1 MMSILIFDV
10 GKTNKK
16 AILYDYS
23 YKEIWQTST
32 VLPEIRDEDG
42 FPCDDIHAILAWM
55 KNVLSNLISNRTY
68 QITHLNFSAYGASF
82 VHVDEAGNILT
93 PLYNYTK
100 PIPSDI
106 RASFYEKYGDE
117 KKLALETASPS
128 LDFLN
133 SGLQLYYIKYRYPS
147 VFERIKWS
155 LHLPQF
161 LSYNF
166 TQWPVSELTSIG
178 CHTALWN
185 FSENDYHSWV
195 YEEGIIE
202 KFPPLTSTGAC
213 PETTISGKLLN
224 IGAGIHDSSAALYP
238 FSLLTNDRYLL
249 LSTGTWSIVFN
260 PYSTQPLTAEV
271 LERDCL
277 LFLQPNGNPVK
288 AARLFLGYTYQQK
301 LEEIGHYFKYDLK
314 NLSKEPFD
322 NHLLDTISTSN
333 QRYFSFPLLN
343 MEEIPA
349 SATDLSLFT
358 SFDIAY
364 YQMEWELSTYQI
376 KAIKIAT
383 EGKVF
388 HRMYIDG
395 GFSKNNIF
403 IQSLKIQL
411 PSTEIIVSEFSS
423 GASLGAAMQVKGH

>member
-1 MMSILIFDV
+1 MSILIFDV

-32 VLPEIRDEDG
+32 VLPEITDEDG

-55 KNVLSNLISNRTY
+55 KNVFSNLISDGTY

-82 VHVDEAGNILT
+82 VHVDESGNILT

-106 RASFYEKYGDE
+106 RASFYEKYGNE
-117 KKLALETASPS
+117 KKLALETASPI

-133 SGLQLYYIKYRYPS
+133 AGLQLYYIKNRYPS

-155 LHLPQF
+155 IHLPQF
-161 LSYNF
+161 LSYYF
-166 TQWPVSELTSIG
+166 TRWPVSELTSIG

-195 YEEGIIE
+195 YEEGITE
-202 KFPPLTSTGAC
+202 KFPPLTPTGTCSEIA
-213 PETTISGKLLN
+213 ISGKLIN
-224 IGAGIHDSSAALYP
+224 IGVGIHDSSAALYP
-238 FSLLTNDRYLL
+238 FSLLSDKPYLL

-271 LERDCL
+271 LEKDGL
-277 LFLQPNGNPVK
+277 IFLQPNGNSVK
-288 AARLFLGYTYQQK
+288 AARLFLGYACQQK
-301 LEEIGHYFKYDLK
+301 LEEISHYFKYDLR
-314 NLSKEPFD
+314 NLSTESFD
-322 NHLLDTISTSN
+322 NHLLENITTAAQS
-333 QRYFSFPLLN
+333 YFSFPSLN
-343 MEEIPA
+343 REKIPSEEA
-349 SATDLSLFT
+349 DFSLFT
-358 SFDIAY
+358 SFKSAY
-364 YQMEWELSTYQI
+364 YQMVWELSTYQI
-376 KAIKIAT
+376 QAIKIAS
-383 EGKVF
+383 EGKKF

-395 GFSKNNIF
+395 GFTKNEIF
-403 IQSLKIQL
+403 IQCLKMQL
-411 PSTEIIVSEFSS
+411 PTTEIIISDYSS

>member
-1 MMSILIFDV
+1 MSILIFDV

-23 YKEIWQTST
+23 YKELWQTST
-32 VLPEIRDEDG
+32 VLPEITDEDG

-55 KNVLSNLISNRTY
+55 KNVLSNLISDGTY

-106 RASFYEKYGDE
+106 RTTFYEKYGDE

-161 LSYNF
+161 LSYYF
-166 TQWPVSELTSIG
+166 TQWPVTDLTSIG

-195 YEEGIIE
+195 HEEGITE
-202 KFPPLTSTGAC
+202 KFPPLTPTGARS
-213 PETTISGKLLN
+213 ETTISGNLIN
-224 IGAGIHDSSAALYP
+224 IGVGIHDSSAALYP
-238 FSLLTNDRYLL
+238 FSFLSNDPYLL

-260 PYSTQPLTAEV
+260 PYSTQPLTAEE
-271 LERDCL
+271 LENDCL
-277 LFLQPNGNPVK
+277 LFLQPNGNAVK

-301 LEEIGHYFKYDLK
+301 LEEIGHYFKYDLRK
-314 NLSKEPFD
+314 LSKETFD
-322 NHLLDTISTSN
+322 NLLLETISTST

-343 MEEIPA
+343 MEEMPA

-358 SFDIAY
+358 SFEIAY
-364 YQMEWELSTYQI
+364 YQMIWELSTYQI

-383 EGKVF
+383 EGKEF
-388 HRMYIDG
+388 QRMYIDG

>member
-1 MMSILIFDV
+1 MSILIFDV

-32 VLPEIRDEDG
+32 VLPEITDEDG

-55 KNVLSNLISNRTY
+55 KNVLSNLTSDRTY

-93 PLYNYTK
+93 PIYNYTK

-106 RASFYEKYGDE
+106 RSSFYEKYGDE

-161 LSYNF
+161 LSYYF
-166 TQWPVSELTSIG
+166 TKWPVSELTSIG

-195 YEEGIIE
+195 YGEGITE
-202 KFPPLTSTGAC
+202 KFPPIIPTGAC
-213 PETTISGKLLN
+213 SETTISGKLIN
-224 IGAGIHDSSAALYP
+224 VGVGIHDSSAALYP
-238 FSLLTNDRYLL
+238 FSLLSDEPYLL

-260 PYSTQPLTAEV
+260 PYSTQPLRSEE
-271 LERDCL
+271 LENDCL
-277 LFLQPNGNPVK
+277 LFLQPNGKPVK
-288 AARLFLGYTYQQK
+288 AVRLFLGYTYQQK
-301 LEEIGHYFKYDLK
+301 LEEIGHYFKYDLR
-314 NLSKEPFD
+314 NLSNEPFD
-322 NHLLDTISTSN
+322 NYLLDSISTSN
-333 QRYFSFPLLN
+333 ERYFSFPLLN
-343 MEEIPA
+343 MEEMPTE
-349 SATDLSLFT
+349 ATDLSLFT
-358 SFDIAY
+358 SFEIAY
-364 YQMEWELSTYQI
+364 YQMVWELSTYQI

-388 HRMYIDG
+388 QRMYIDG

-403 IQSLKIQL
+403 IESLRIQL
-411 PSTEIIVSEFSS
+411 PGAEIMVSEFSS

>member
-23 YKEIWQTST
+23 YKELWQTST
-32 VLPEIRDEDG
+32 VLPEITDEDG

-55 KNVLSNLISNRTY
+55 KNVLSNLISDGTY

-106 RASFYEKYGDE
+106 RTTFYEKYGDE

-161 LSYNF
+161 LSYYF
-166 TQWPVSELTSIG
+166 TQWPVTDLTSIG

-195 YEEGIIE
+195 HEEGITE
-202 KFPPLTSTGAC
+202 KFPPLTPTGARS
-213 PETTISGKLLN
+213 ETTISGNLIN
-224 IGAGIHDSSAALYP
+224 IGVGIHDSSAALYP
-238 FSLLTNDRYLL
+238 FSFLSNDPYLL

-260 PYSTQPLTAEV
+260 PYSTQPLTAEI

-277 LFLQPNGNPVK
+277 LFLKPNGNAVK

-301 LEEIGHYFKYDLK
+301 LEEISQYFKYDLRK
-314 NLSKEPFD
+314 LSKETFD
-322 NHLLDTISTSN
+322 NLLLETISTSTH
-333 QRYFSFPLLN
+333 RYFSFPLLN
-343 MEEIPA
+343 MEEMPA

-358 SFDIAY
+358 SFEIAY
-364 YQMEWELSTYQI
+364 YQMIWELSTYQI

-383 EGKVF
+383 EGKEF
-388 HRMYIDG
+388 QRMYIDG

>member
-1 MMSILIFDV
+1 MSILIFDV

-32 VLPEIRDEDG
+32 VLPEITDEDG
-42 FPCDDIHAILAWM
+42 FPCDNIHAILAWM
-55 KNVLSNLISNRTY
+55 KNVLSNLISSGNY

-82 VHVDEAGNILT
+82 VHIDEAGIILT

-147 VFERIKWS
+147 VFERIKWI

-161 LSYNF
+161 LSYFF

-195 YEEGIIE
+195 YEEGITE

-213 PETTISGKLLN
+213 SETTISGKLIH
-224 IGAGIHDSSAALYP
+224 IGIGIHDSSAALYP
-238 FSLLTNDRYLL
+238 YSLLSDDPYLL
-249 LSTGTWSIVFN
+249 LSTGTWSIVLN
-260 PYSTQPLTAEV
+260 PYSTQPLRSEE
-271 LERDCL
+271 LENDCL

-301 LEEIGHYFKYDLK
+301 LEEISQYFKYDLR

-343 MEEIPA
+343 MEEMPA

-358 SFDIAY
+358 SFEIAY
-364 YQMEWELSTYQI
+364 YQMIWELSTYQI
-376 KAIKIAT
+376 KAIKIAI
-383 EGKVF
+383 EGKEF

-395 GFSKNNIF
+395 GFSKNKIF

-411 PSTEIIVSEFSS
+411 PATEIIVSEFSS

>member
-32 VLPEIRDEDG
+32 VLPEIKDEDG
-42 FPCDDIHAILAWM
+42 FPCDDIHAILAWI
-55 KNVLSNLISNRTY
+55 KNVLSQLISHGDY

-82 VHVDEAGNILT
+82 IHIDEDGHILT

-100 PIPSDI
+100 PMPSDI
-106 RASFYEKYGDE
+106 RTSFYQKYGDE
-117 KKLALETASPS
+117 KKMALETASPN

-133 SGLQLYYIKYRYPS
+133 SGLQLYFIKYRYPA

-155 LHLPQF
+155 MHLPQF
-161 LSYNF
+161 LSFYF
-166 TQWPVSELTSIG
+166 SRLPVSELTSIG
-178 CHTALWN
+178 CHTAIWN

-195 YEEGIIE
+195 YKEGIAE
-202 KFPPLTSTGAC
+202 KFPPIKPAAASSETS
-213 PETTISGKLLN
+213 ISGQLIN
-224 IGAGIHDSSAALYP
+224 IGIGIHDSSAALYP
-238 FSLLTNDRYLL
+238 YSLLSNEPYLL

-260 PYSTQPLTAEV
+260 PFSTQPLTAQV
-271 LERDCL
+271 LEKDGL

-301 LEEIGHYFKYDLK
+301 LEEIGHFFKYDVR
-314 NLSKEPFD
+314 NLSNEPFD
-322 NHLLDTISTSN
+322 NHILDTISTST

-343 MEEIPA
+343 MDEMPEKDK
-349 SATDLSLFT
+349 DLSLFS
-358 SFDIAY
+358 SFTFAF
-364 YQMEWELSTYQI
+364 YQMVWELSTYQV
-376 KAIKIAT
+376 KAINMAS

-388 HRMYIDG
+388 QRMYIDG
-395 GFSKNNIF
+395 GFSKNKIF
-403 IQSLKIQL
+403 IHSLKKQL
-411 PSTEIIVSEFSS
+411 PDLEIMVSDHSS
-423 GASLGAAMQVKGH
+423 GTSLGAAMQVKGH

>member
-32 VLPEIRDEDG
+32 VLPEITDEDG

-55 KNVLSNLISNRTY
+55 KNVLSNLISDGTY
-68 QITHLNFSAYGASF
+68 QITHLNLSAYGASF
-82 VHVDEAGNILT
+82 VHFDEAGNILT

-147 VFERIKWS
+147 VFEQIKWS

-161 LSYNF
+161 LSYYF
-166 TQWPVSELTSIG
+166 TKWPVSELTSIG

-185 FSENDYHSWV
+185 FSKNEYHSWV
-195 YEEGIIE
+195 YEEGMTE
-202 KFPPLTSTGAC
+202 KFPPLTHTGTHS
-213 PETTISGKLLN
+213 ETTISGKLIN
-224 IGAGIHDSSAALYP
+224 IGVGIHDSSAALYP
-238 FSLLTNDRYLL
+238 FSLLTDEPYLL

-260 PYSTQPLTAEV
+260 PYSTQPLTAEE
-271 LERDCL
+271 LENDCL

-288 AARLFLGYTYQQK
+288 AARLFLGYSYQQK
-301 LEEIGHYFKYDLK
+301 LEEIGKYFKHDLK

-322 NHLLDTISTSN
+322 NPLLDTISTST

-343 MEEIPA
+343 MEEMPA

-358 SFDIAY
+358 TFESAY
-364 YQMEWELSTYQI
+364 YQMIWELSTYQI

-388 HRMYIDG
+388 QRMYIDG

>member
-1 MMSILIFDV
+1 MSILIFDV

-32 VLPEIRDEDG
+32 VLPEITDEDG
-42 FPCDDIHAILAWM
+42 FPCDDIHAISAWM
-55 KNVLSNLISNRTY
+55 KNVLSNLISDGTY

-93 PLYNYTK
+93 HLYNYTK

-147 VFERIKWS
+147 VFEQIKWS

-161 LSYNF
+161 LSYYF
-166 TQWPVSELTSIG
+166 TKWPVTELTSIG

-185 FSENDYHSWV
+185 FSEKDYHSWG
-195 YEEGIIE
+195 YEEGITE
-202 KFPPLTSTGAC
+202 KFPPLTPTGAFS
-213 PETTISGKLLN
+213 ETTISGKLIN
-224 IGAGIHDSSAALYP
+224 IGVGIHDSSAALYP
-238 FSLLTNDRYLL
+238 FSLLTDEPYLL

-260 PYSTQPLTAEV
+260 PYSTQPLTAEE
-271 LERDCL
+271 LENDCL
-277 LFLQPNGNPVK
+277 LFLQPNGNAVK

-301 LEEIGHYFKYDLK
+301 LEEIGHYFKHDLK
-314 NLSKEPFD
+314 NLSKESFD
-322 NHLLDTISTSN
+322 NHLLDTISTST

-343 MEEIPA
+343 MEEMPA

-358 SFDIAY
+358 TFESAY
-364 YQMEWELSTYQI
+364 YQMIWELSTYQI
-376 KAIKIAT
+376 GAIKIAT

-388 HRMYIDG
+388 QRMYLDG

-403 IQSLKIQL
+403 IQSLKKQL

>member
-32 VLPEIRDEDG
+32 VLPEITDEDG

-55 KNVLSNLISNRTY
+55 KNVLSNLISSGNY

-161 LSYNF
+161 LSYYF
-166 TQWPVSELTSIG
+166 TKWPVSELTSIG

-195 YEEGIIE
+195 YEEEITE

-213 PETTISGKLLN
+213 SETTISGKLIN
-224 IGAGIHDSSAALYP
+224 IGVGIHDSSAALYP
-238 FSLLTNDRYLL
+238 FSLLTDEPYLL

-288 AARLFLGYTYQQK
+288 AARLFLGFTYQKK

-314 NLSKEPFD
+314 NLSQEPFD
-322 NHLLDTISTSN
+322 NDLLDTISTSN
-333 QRYFSFPLLN
+333 QRYFSFSLLN
-343 MEEIPA
+343 MEEVPA
-349 SATDLSLFT
+349 SATDLSHFT
-358 SFDIAY
+358 TFESAY
-364 YQMEWELSTYQI
+364 YQMVWELSTYQI

-383 EGKVF
+383 EGKEF

-395 GFSKNNIF
+395 GFSKNKIF
-403 IQSLKIQL
+403 IHSLKIQL
-411 PSTEIIVSEFSS
+411 PATEIIVSEFSS
-423 GASLGAAMQVKGH
+423 GASIGAAMQVKGH

>member
-1 MMSILIFDV
+1 MSILIFDV

-32 VLPEIRDEDG
+32 VLPEGNDEDG
-42 FPCDDIHAILAWM
+42 FPCDDIHTILAWM
-55 KNVLSNLISNRTY
+55 KNVLSNLISEGTY
-68 QITHLNFSAYGASF
+68 QVTHLNFSAYGASF

-147 VFERIKWS
+147 VFEQIKWS

-161 LSYNF
+161 LSYYF

-195 YEEGIIE
+195 HEEGITE
-202 KFPPLTSTGAC
+202 KFPPLTPTGAC
-213 PETTISGKLLN
+213 SETTISGKLIN
-224 IGAGIHDSSAALYP
+224 IGVGIHDSSAALYP
-238 FSLLTNDRYLL
+238 FSLLTDERYLL

-314 NLSKEPFD
+314 NLSKELFD

-364 YQMEWELSTYQI
+364 YQMVWELSTYQI
-376 KAIKIAT
+376 KAIKIAS
-383 EGKVF
+383 EGKIF
-388 HRMYIDG
+388 QRMYIDG

-411 PSTEIIVSEFSS
+411 PATEIIVSEFSS

>member
-1 MMSILIFDV
+1 MSILIFDV

-32 VLPEIRDEDG
+32 VLPEITDEDG
-42 FPCDDIHAILAWM
+42 FPCDDIRAILAWM
-55 KNVLSNLISNRTY
+55 KNVFSNLISDGTY

-82 VHVDEAGNILT
+82 VHVDESGNILT

-106 RASFYEKYGDE
+106 RASFYEKYGNE

-133 SGLQLYYIKYRYPS
+133 AGLQLYYIKNRYPS

-155 LHLPQF
+155 IHLPQF
-161 LSYNF
+161 LSYYF
-166 TQWPVSELTSIG
+166 TRWPVSELTSIG

-195 YEEGIIE
+195 YEEGITE
-202 KFPPLTSTGAC
+202 KFPPLTPTGTRSEIA
-213 PETTISGKLLN
+213 ISGKLIN
-224 IGAGIHDSSAALYP
+224 IGVGIHDSSAALYP
-238 FSLLTNDRYLL
+238 FSLLSDEPYLL

-271 LERDCL
+271 LEKDCL

-288 AARLFLGYTYQQK
+288 AARLFLGYACQQK
-301 LEEIGHYFKYDLK
+301 LEEISHYFKCDLR
-314 NLSKEPFD
+314 NLSTEPFD
-322 NHLLDTISTSN
+322 NHLLENITTAAQS
-333 QRYFSFPLLN
+333 YFSFPSLN
-343 MEEIPA
+343 REKIPSEEA
-349 SATDLSLFT
+349 DFSLFT
-358 SFDIAY
+358 SFKSAY
-364 YQMEWELSTYQI
+364 YQMVWELSTYQI
-376 KAIKIAT
+376 QAIKIAS
-383 EGKVF
+383 EGKKF

-395 GFSKNNIF
+395 GFTKNEIF
-403 IQSLKIQL
+403 IQCLKMQL
-411 PSTEIIVSEFSS
+411 PTTEIIISDYSS

>member
-1 MMSILIFDV
+1 MSILIFDV

-32 VLPEIRDEDG
+32 VLPEITDEDG

-55 KNVLSNLISNRTY
+55 KNVLSNLISSGNY
-68 QITHLNFSAYGASF
+68 QITHLNFSAFGASF

-106 RASFYEKYGDE
+106 RSSFYKKYGDE

-161 LSYNF
+161 LSYYF
-166 TQWPVSELTSIG
+166 TKWPVSELTSIG

-195 YEEGIIE
+195 YGEGITE
-202 KFPPLTSTGAC
+202 KFPPITPAGAC
-213 PETTISGKLLN
+213 SETTISGKLIN
-224 IGAGIHDSSAALYP
+224 VGVGIHDSSATLYP
-238 FSLLTNDRYLL
+238 FSLLTDEPYLL

-277 LFLQPNGNPVK
+277 LFLQPNGNAVK

-322 NHLLDTISTSN
+322 NPLLDTISTSN

-358 SFDIAY
+358 SFEIAY
-364 YQMEWELSTYQI
+364 YQMVWELSTYQI

-383 EGKVF
+383 EGKIF
-388 HRMYIDG
+388 QRMYIDG

-403 IQSLKIQL
+403 IDSLRIQL
-411 PSTEIIVSEFSS
+411 PATEIIVSEFSS

>member
-1 MMSILIFDV
+1 MSILIFDV

-32 VLPEIRDEDG
+32 VLPEITDEDG

-55 KNVLSNLISNRTY
+55 KNVLSNLISDGTY

-82 VHVDEAGNILT
+82 VHVDETRNILT

-117 KKLALETASPS
+117 KKLALETASPR

-147 VFERIKWS
+147 VFEQIKWS

-161 LSYNF
+161 LSYYF
-166 TQWPVSELTSIG
+166 TKWPVSELTSIG

-185 FSENDYHSWV
+185 FSKNEYHSWV
-195 YEEGIIE
+195 YEEGMTE
-202 KFPPLTSTGAC
+202 KFPPLTHTGTHS
-213 PETTISGKLLN
+213 ETTISGKLIN
-224 IGAGIHDSSAALYP
+224 IGVGIHDSSAALYP
-238 FSLLTNDRYLL
+238 FSLLTDEPYLL

-260 PYSTQPLTAEV
+260 PYSTQPLTAEE
-271 LERDCL
+271 LENDCL
-277 LFLQPNGNPVK
+277 LFLQPNGNAVK

-301 LEEIGHYFKYDLK
+301 LEEIGHYFKHDLK
-314 NLSKEPFD
+314 NLSKESFD
-322 NHLLDTISTSN
+322 NHLLDTISTST

-343 MEEIPA
+343 MEEMPA

-358 SFDIAY
+358 TFESAY
-364 YQMEWELSTYQI
+364 YQMIWELSTYQI

-388 HRMYIDG
+388 QRMYIDG

>member
-1 MMSILIFDV
+1 MSILIFDV

-32 VLPEIRDEDG
+32 VLPEGNDEDG
-42 FPCDDIHAILAWM
+42 FPCDDIHTILAWM
-55 KNVLSNLISNRTY
+55 KNVLSNLISEGTY
-68 QITHLNFSAYGASF
+68 QVTHLNFSAYGASF

-147 VFERIKWS
+147 VFEQIKWS

-161 LSYNF
+161 LSYYF
-166 TQWPVSELTSIG
+166 TQWPVSELASIG

-185 FSENDYHSWV
+185 FSENEYHSWV
-195 YEEGIIE
+195 HEEGISE
-202 KFPPLTSTGAC
+202 KFPPLTPTGAC
-213 PETTISGKLLN
+213 SETTISGKLIN
-224 IGAGIHDSSAALYP
+224 IGVGIHDSSAALYP
-238 FSLLTNDRYLL
+238 FSLLSFDPYLL

-260 PYSTQPLTAEV
+260 PYSTQPLTAEA

-314 NLSKEPFD
+314 NLSKELFD

-364 YQMEWELSTYQI
+364 YQMVWELSTYQI

-388 HRMYIDG
+388 QRMYIDG

-411 PSTEIIVSEFSS
+411 PVTEIIVSEFSS

>member
-23 YKEIWQTST
+23 YKELWQTST
-32 VLPEIRDEDG
+32 VLPEITDEDG

-55 KNVLSNLISNRTY
+55 KNVLSNLISDGTY

-106 RASFYEKYGDE
+106 RTTFYEKYGDE

-161 LSYNF
+161 LSYYF
-166 TQWPVSELTSIG
+166 TQWPVTDLTSIG

-195 YEEGIIE
+195 HEEGITE
-202 KFPPLTSTGAC
+202 KFPPLTPTGARS
-213 PETTISGKLLN
+213 ETTISGNLIN
-224 IGAGIHDSSAALYP
+224 IGVGIHDSSAALYP
-238 FSLLTNDRYLL
+238 FSFLSNDPYLL

-260 PYSTQPLTAEV
+260 PYSTQPLTAEE
-271 LERDCL
+271 LENDCL
-277 LFLQPNGNPVK
+277 LFLQPNGNAVK

-301 LEEIGHYFKYDLK
+301 LEEIGHYFKYDLRK
-314 NLSKEPFD
+314 LSKETFD
-322 NHLLDTISTSN
+322 NLLLETISTSTH
-333 QRYFSFPLLN
+333 RYFSFPLLN
-343 MEEIPA
+343 MEEMPA

-358 SFDIAY
+358 SFEIAY
-364 YQMEWELSTYQI
+364 YQMIWELSTYQI

-383 EGKVF
+383 EGKEF

>member
-1 MMSILIFDV
+1 MSILIFDV

-32 VLPEIRDEDG
+32 VLPEITDEDG

-55 KNVLSNLISNRTY
+55 KNVLSNLISDRTY

-100 PIPSDI
+100 PMPSDI
-106 RASFYEKYGDE
+106 RSSFYEKYGDK

-161 LSYNF
+161 LSYYF
-166 TQWPVSELTSIG
+166 SRLPVSELTSIG
-178 CHTALWN
+178 CHTAIWN

-195 YEEGIIE
+195 FEEGITE
-202 KFPPLTSTGAC
+202 KFPPISPTGAC
-213 PETTISGKLLN
+213 SETTISGKLIN
-224 IGAGIHDSSAALYP
+224 IGVGIHDSSAALYP
-238 FSLLTNDRYLL
+238 YSLLSNEPYLL

-260 PYSTQPLTAEV
+260 PYSTQPLRSEE
-271 LERDCL
+271 LENDCL

-288 AARLFLGYTYQQK
+288 AARLFLGYTYQQM
-301 LEEIGHYFKYDLK
+301 LEEIGHYFKYDVR

-322 NHLLDTISTSN
+322 NHLLDTISTSEE
-333 QRYFSFPLLN
+333 RYFSFPLLN
-343 MEEIPA
+343 MEEMPA
-349 SATDLSLFT
+349 SATHLSHFT
-358 SFDIAY
+358 SFKSAY
-364 YQMEWELSTYQI
+364 YQMIWELSTYQI
-376 KAIKIAT
+376 KAIKIST
-383 EGKVF
+383 EGKEF
-388 HRMYIDG
+388 QRMYIDG
-395 GFSKNNIF
+395 GFSKNKIF
-403 IQSLKIQL
+403 IQSLKIQYPDL
-411 PSTEIIVSEFSS
+411 EIMVSEFSS

>member
-32 VLPEIRDEDG
+32 VLPEITDEDG

-55 KNVLSNLISNRTY
+55 KNVLSNLISDGTY

-106 RASFYEKYGDE
+106 RSSFYKKYGDE

-161 LSYNF
+161 LSYYF
-166 TQWPVSELTSIG
+166 TKWPVSELTSIG

-195 YEEGIIE
+195 YGEGITE
-202 KFPPLTSTGAC
+202 KFPPITPTGAC
-213 PETTISGKLLN
+213 SETNISGKLIN
-224 IGAGIHDSSAALYP
+224 VGVGIHDSSATLYP
-238 FSLLTNDRYLL
+238 FCLLSDERYLL

-277 LFLQPNGNPVK
+277 LFLQPNGNAVK

-301 LEEIGHYFKYDLK
+301 LEEIGHYF
-314 NLSKEPFD
+314 NP
-322 NHLLDTISTSN
+322 LLDTISTSN

-358 SFDIAY
+358 AFEMAY
-364 YQMEWELSTYQI
+364 YQMVWELSTYQI

-383 EGKVF
+383 EGKIF
-388 HRMYIDG
+388 QRMYIDG

-403 IQSLKIQL
+403 IESLRIQL
-411 PSTEIIVSEFSS
+411 PATEIIVSEFSS
-423 GASLGAAMQVKGH
+423 GPALGAAMHVKGH

>member
-1 MMSILIFDV
+1 MSILIFDV

-32 VLPEIRDEDG
+32 VLPEITDEDG

-55 KNVLSNLISNRTY
+55 KNVLSNLISDRTY

-100 PIPSDI
+100 PMPSDI
-106 RASFYEKYGDE
+106 RSSFYEKYGDK

-161 LSYNF
+161 LSYYF
-166 TQWPVSELTSIG
+166 SRLPVSELTSIG
-178 CHTALWN
+178 CHTAIWN

-195 YEEGIIE
+195 FEEGITE
-202 KFPPLTSTGAC
+202 KFPPISPTGAC
-213 PETTISGKLLN
+213 SETTISGKLIN
-224 IGAGIHDSSAALYP
+224 IGVGIHDSSAALYP
-238 FSLLTNDRYLL
+238 YSLLSNEPYLL

-260 PYSTQPLTAEV
+260 PYSTQPLRSEE
-271 LERDCL
+271 LENDCL

-301 LEEIGHYFKYDLK
+301 LEEIGHYFKYDVR

-322 NHLLDTISTSN
+322 NHFLDTISTSEE
-333 QRYFSFPLLN
+333 RYFSFPLLN
-343 MEEIPA
+343 MDEMPEKDK
-349 SATDLSLFT
+349 DLSLFS
-358 SFDIAY
+358 SFTFAF
-364 YQMEWELSTYQI
+364 YQMVWELSTDQI
-376 KAIKIAT
+376 KVIKMAS
-383 EGKVF
+383 EGKEF
-388 HRMYIDG
+388 QRMYIDG
-395 GFSKNNIF
+395 GFSKNKIF
-403 IQSLKIQL
+403 IQSLKIQFPDL
-411 PSTEIIVSEFSS
+411 EIMVSEFSS

>member
-32 VLPEIRDEDG
+32 VLPEITDEDG

-55 KNVLSNLISNRTY
+55 KNVLSNLISDGTY

-82 VHVDEAGNILT
+82 VHVDEAGYILT

-100 PIPSDI
+100 PMPSDV

-133 SGLQLYYIKYRYPS
+133 AGFQIYYIKYRYPS

-161 LSYNF
+161 LSYYF
-166 TQWPVSELTSIG
+166 TYLPVSELTSIG

-185 FSENDYHSWV
+185 FSKNDYHSWV
-195 YEEGIIE
+195 FEEGITE
-202 KFPPLTSTGAC
+202 KFPPFRPTNTVS
-213 PETTISGKLLN
+213 EIIISGLVLN
-224 IGAGIHDSSAALYP
+224 IGIGIHDSSAALYP
-238 FSLLTNDRYLL
+238 FSLLSVEPYVL

-260 PYSTQPLTAEV
+260 PYSTQPLRSEE
-271 LERDCL
+271 LENDSL
-277 LFLQPNGNPVK
+277 LFLQPNGNPIK

-301 LEEIGHYFKYDLK
+301 LEEIGHYFKYDLR
-314 NLSKEPFD
+314 NLSTEPFD
-322 NHLLDTISTSN
+322 NHLLEHISTAAQS
-333 QRYFSFPLLN
+333 YFSFPSLN
-343 MEEIPA
+343 GEKIPSEEA
-349 SATDLSLFT
+349 DFSFFT
-358 SFDIAY
+358 SFKSAY
-364 YQMEWELSTYQI
+364 YQMVWELSTYQI
-376 KAIKIAT
+376 KAIKIAS
-383 EGKVF
+383 EGKECQ
-388 HRMYIDG
+388 RMYIDG
-395 GFSKNNIF
+395 GFSKNEIF
-403 IQSLKIQL
+403 IHCLKMQL
-411 PSTEIIVSEFSS
+411 PTTELIISDYSS
-423 GASLGAAMQVKGH
+423 GASLGAAMQVKRP

>member
-1 MMSILIFDV
+1 MSILIFDV

-23 YKEIWQTST
+23 YKAIWQKST
-32 VLPEIRDEDG
+32 VLPEITDEDG

-55 KNVLSNLISNRTY
+55 KNVLSNLISSGNY

-82 VHVDEAGNILT
+82 VHIDEAGIILT

-161 LSYNF
+161 LSYFF

-185 FSENDYHSWV
+185 FSENDYQSWV
-195 YEEGIIE
+195 YEEGITE

-213 PETTISGKLLN
+213 SETTISGKLIH
-224 IGAGIHDSSAALYP
+224 IGIGIHDSSAALYP
-238 FSLLTNDRYLL
+238 YSLLSDDPYLL
-249 LSTGTWSIVFN
+249 LSTGTWSIVLN
-260 PYSTQPLTAEV
+260 PYSTQPLRSEE
-271 LERDCL
+271 LENDCL

-301 LEEIGHYFKYDLK
+301 LEEISQYFKYDLR

-343 MEEIPA
+343 MEEMPA

-358 SFDIAY
+358 SFEIAY
-364 YQMEWELSTYQI
+364 YQMIWELSTYQI
-376 KAIKIAT
+376 KAIKIAI
-383 EGKVF
+383 EGKEF
-388 HRMYIDG
+388 QRMYIDG
-395 GFSKNNIF
+395 GFSKNKIF

-411 PSTEIIVSEFSS
+411 PATEIIVSEFSS